1 MGIDLDVRGNSAG
14 GGDCFFL
21 LEKKQKTRGL
31 EVTLLTVKLGFS
43 SFKNQEIILEQECV
57 LLASGEIGLETSGDG
72 QLAPDIFFES

>member
-21 LEKKQKTRGL
+21 LKKQNTRGL

-43 SFKNQEIILEQECV
+43 SFKNQEIILEQDR
-57 LLASGEIGLETSGDG
+57 GLRLKGIIIDRLI
-72 QLAPDIFFES
+72 QIR

>member
-43 SFKNQEIILEQECV
+43 SFKNQEIILEQDR
-57 LLASGEIGLETSGDG
+57 GLRLKGIIIDRLI
-72 QLAPDIFFES
+72 QIR